1 MLLTDIKIEDD
12 QDLKRVTSTISFS
25 ILYLNHIPKKRAK
38 NSQTF
43 SISISLSLFLSLSSP
58 NYSFLILLL
67 IRLLLTG
74 LLLTRFLLIEL
85 LLPGFLLPRLLLTRI
100 KKPAAYYGYR
110 HFTAHCSSRYRFNFG
125 ERSSVPQRDVR
136 QCKLVLLQYRW
147 QQLPDHPPSSSE

>member
-1 MLLTDIKIEDD
+1 MPALF
-12 QDLKRVTSTISFS
+12 RFRYSTS
-25 ILYLNHIPKKRAK
+25 ILLPKNERKIVK
-38 NSQTF
+38 LF
-43 SISISLSLFLSLSSP
+43 LSLSPSPFFSLYHSLSSP

-74 LLLTRFLLIEL
+74 LLLIGFLLIEL
-85 LLPGFLLPRLLLTRI
+85 LLSGFLLPRLLLTRI